1 MKRIPMITATLVLAL
16 VTVCLTTGCSN
27 KRKLANPQSLKNDPQ
42 SLAVIIN
49 GIPVTWEAVDRRG
62 RAFLQDEKT
71 FNHLAFAPEKEAEAL
86 DHFRR
91 RAVKIE
97 VMRNLLLAEAR
108 QQRIVVTEQDRQTAL
123 ARLAP
128 LMARRNWTT
137 NDFFTRSP
145 LGPEQTHAE
154 FEESLY
160 IDKLLFEQVLR
171 TVSATTDEI
180 AAATAELARQ
190 RPDAKPKPSEIRQL
204 VNRSKARQAVNA
216 YYRKLVAGAT
226 IQCAFPDLVFE
237 EVMAAE

>member
-1 MKRIPMITATLVLAL
+1 MKRIPMISTTLALAL
-16 VTVCLTTGCSN
+16 VAVTLATGCSN
-27 KRKLANPQSLKNDPQ
+27 KGTLADPQSLKNHPE

-49 GIPVTWEAVDRRG
+49 GFAVTWEAVDRRA

-71 FNHLAFAPEKEAEAL
+71 FNHLAFAPEQEPEAL

-97 VMRNLLLAEAR
+97 VMRQLLLEEAR
-108 QQRIVVTEQDRQTAL
+108 QQRIVVTEQDRQIAL
-123 ARLAP
+123 ARLVP

-145 LGPEQTHAE
+145 LGPEQTRAE

-160 IDKLLFEQVLR
+160 IDKLLNEQVPR
-171 TVSATTDEI
+171 TVSATTEEI
-180 AAATAELARQ
+180 AAATAELARL
-190 RPDAKPKPSEIRQL
+190 RPDAQPKPAEIRQF
-204 VNRSKARQAVNA
+204 VIRSKAKQAAND
-216 YYRKLVAGAT
+216 YYRKLVASAT

>member
-1 MKRIPMITATLVLAL
+1 MKRLPLFSTALVLAI
-16 VTVCLTTGCSN
+16 VAATLTTGCSN
-27 KRKLANPQSLKNDPQ
+27 KGKLADPQSPHNHPK

-49 GIPVTWEAVDRRG
+49 GVPVTWEAVDRRG

-71 FNHLAFAPEKEAEAL
+71 YNHLAFAPEKEAEAL

-91 RAVKIE
+91 RAVKVE
-97 VMRNLLLAEAR
+97 VMRQLLLAEAR

-145 LGPEQTHAE
+145 LGLEQTRAE

-160 IDKLLFEQVLR
+160 IDKLLFEQVIR
-171 TVSATTDEI
+171 TVSATADEI
-180 AAATAELARQ
+180 AAATAELARI
-190 RPDAKPKPSEIRQL
+190 RPDAKPKPAEIRQL
-204 VNRSKARQAVNA
+204 VNRGKARQAVNE
-216 YYRKLVAGAT
+216 YYRKLVADAT